1 MPQESLQTAEIP
13 ESSGYHSGMSH
24 RNIILIG
31 PMGSGKS
38 TIGNIIAKRLHR
50 EFQDSDQYIEK
61 RTGVDIARIFDIE
74 GEQGFRDRESSA
86 LQELLSQNNRV
97 IATGGG
103 SVLREE
109 NQQLLK
115 QKGFIVFLDT
125 SVKQQLQ
132 RLRRDKKRPL
142 LQTENPRE
150 RLEALFE
157 ARHPIY
163 VDLADLQ
170 VKTDKRVARR
180 LAADIIN
187 QLPDNLK

>member
-1 MPQESLQTAEIP
+1 MD
-13 ESSGYHSGMSH
+13 H

-38 TIGNIIAKRLHR
+38 TIGNLIAKRLHR
-50 EFQDSDQYIEK
+50 EFQDSDQYIEQ

-74 GEQGFRDRESSA
+74 GEQGFRDRESNA
-86 LQELLSQNNRV
+86 LKELLSQTNRV

-115 QKGFIVFLDT
+115 QQGYIVFLDT

-157 ARHPIY
+157 ERHPIY
-163 VDLADLQ
+163 LDLADLQ
-170 VKTDKRVARR
+170 VKTDKRMARR
-180 LAADIIN
+180 LAADIIK
-187 QLPDNLK
+187 QLPDSLK

>member
-1 MPQESLQTAEIP
+1 MDQ
-13 ESSGYHSGMSH
+13 

-74 GEQGFRDRESSA
+74 GEQGFRDRESNA
-86 LQELLSQNNRV
+86 LKELLSENNRV

-109 NQQLLK
+109 NQKLLK
-115 QKGFIVFLDT
+115 QQGYIVFLDT

-142 LQTENPRE
+142 LQTENPRQ

-157 ARHPIY
+157 ERHPIY
-163 VDLADLQ
+163 LDLADLQ
-170 VKTDKRVARR
+170 VKTDKRMARR
-180 LAADIIN
+180 LAADIIK
-187 QLPDNLK
+187 QLPDSLK

>member
-1 MPQESLQTAEIP
+1 
-13 ESSGYHSGMSH
+13 
-24 RNIILIG
+24 
-31 PMGSGKS
+31 MGSGKS
-38 TIGNIIAKRLHR
+38 TIGNIIARRLHR
-50 EFQDSDQYIEK
+50 EFQDSDHYIEK

-86 LQELLSQNNRV
+86 LKELLSQNNRV

-109 NQQLLK
+109 NQKLLK
-115 QKGFIVFLDT
+115 QQGYIVFLDT

-157 ARHPIY
+157 ERHSIY
-163 VDLADLQ
+163 LDLADLQ
-170 VKTDKRVARR
+170 VKTDKRMARR
-180 LAADIIN
+180 LAADIIK
-187 QLPDNLK
+187 QLPDSLK

>member
-1 MPQESLQTAEIP
+1 
-13 ESSGYHSGMSH
+13 MSH

-50 EFQDSDQYIEK
+50 EFKDSDHFIEK

-74 GEQGFRDRESSA
+74 GEQGFRERESNA
-86 LQELLSQNNRV
+86 LSELLSENNRV

-103 SVLREE
+103 SVLLDE

-115 QKGFIVFLDT
+115 QKGYIVFLDT
-125 SVKQQLQ
+125 SVAQQLQ

-142 LQTENPRE
+142 LQTDNPRE
-150 RLEALFE
+150 RLEKLLDE
-157 ARHPIY
+157 RRPIY
-163 VDLADLQ
+163 LDLADLAI
-170 VKTDKRVARR
+170 KTDKRMARR

-187 QLPDNLK
+187 QLPENLK

>member
-1 MPQESLQTAEIP
+1 
-13 ESSGYHSGMSH
+13 MSH

-38 TIGNIIAKRLHR
+38 TIGNIIARRLHR
-50 EFQDSDQYIEK
+50 DFQDSDHFIEE
-61 RTGVDIARIFDIE
+61 RTGVDIARIFDVE
-74 GEQGFRDRESSA
+74 GEQGFRDRETNA
-86 LQELLSQNNRV
+86 LNELLSENNRV

-103 SVLREE
+103 SILRHE

-115 QKGFIVFLDT
+115 QKGYIVFLDT
-125 SVKQQLQ
+125 SINQQMQ

-150 RLEALFE
+150 RLESLLAE
-157 ARHPIY
+157 RRPIY
-163 VDLADLQ
+163 LGLADLA
-170 VKTDKRVARR
+170 VKTDRRMARR

-187 QLPDNLK
+187 QLPENIK

>member
-1 MPQESLQTAEIP
+1 MDR
-13 ESSGYHSGMSH
+13 

-50 EFQDSDQYIEK
+50 EFQDSDHFIEQ

-74 GEQGFRDRESSA
+74 GEEGFRERETNA
-86 LQELLSQNNRV
+86 LQELLAQNNRV

-109 NQQLLK
+109 NQKLLK
-115 QKGFIVFLDT
+115 QRGYIVFLDT

-142 LQTENPRE
+142 LQTANPRE
-150 RLEALFE
+150 RLEALFKE
-157 ARHPIY
+157 RHPVY
-163 VDLADLQ
+163 LDLADL
-170 VKTDKRVARR
+170 VIKTDKRVARR
-180 LAADIIN
+180 LAADIIA
-187 QLPDNLK
+187 QLPENLK

>member
-1 MPQESLQTAEIP
+1 
-13 ESSGYHSGMSH
+13 MSH

-38 TIGNIIAKRLHR
+38 TIGNIIARRLHR
-50 EFQDSDQYIEK
+50 EFQDSDYYIEK

-86 LQELLSQNNRV
+86 LHDLLSQNNRV

-109 NQQLLK
+109 NQKLLK

-125 SVKQQLQ
+125 TVNQQMQ
-132 RLRRDKKRPL
+132 RLARDKKRPL

-150 RLEALFE
+150 RLESLLQE
-157 ARHPIY
+157 RRPIY
-163 VDLADLQ
+163 LDLADLV
-170 VKTDKRVARR
+170 VKTDKRVAWR
-180 LAADIIN
+180 LAADIIS
-187 QLPDNLK
+187 QLPDSLK

>member
-1 MPQESLQTAEIP
+1 
-13 ESSGYHSGMSH
+13 MSR

-38 TIGNIIAKRLHR
+38 TIGNIIAKRLNR

-86 LQELLSQNNRV
+86 LRELLSENNRV

-109 NQQLLK
+109 NQKLLK
-115 QKGFIVFLDT
+115 QQGYIVFLDT

-132 RLRRDKKRPL
+132 RLKRDKKRPL
-142 LQTENPRE
+142 LQSENPQQ
-150 RLEALFE
+150 RLETLFE
-157 ARHPIY
+157 ERHPIY
-163 VDLADLQ
+163 LDLADLQ
-170 VKTDKRVARR
+170 VRTDKRVARR
-180 LAADIIN
+180 LAADIIR

>member
-1 MPQESLQTAEIP
+1 MS
-13 ESSGYHSGMSH
+13 YDNRMSH

-38 TIGNIIAKRLHR
+38 TIGNIIANRLHR
-50 EFQDSDQYIEK
+50 EFQDSDHFIEK

-74 GEQGFRDRESSA
+74 GEHGFRERESDA
-86 LQELLSQNNRV
+86 LNELLSQNNRV
-97 IATGGG
+97 VATGGG
-103 SVLREE
+103 SVLRPQ

-115 QKGFIVFLDT
+115 QKGFIIFLDT
-125 SVKQQLQ
+125 SVTQQLR
-132 RLRRDKKRPL
+132 RLARDKKRPL

-150 RLEALFE
+150 RLEAMFVE
-157 ARHPIY
+157 RHPIY
-163 VDLADLQ
+163 LDLADLA

-187 QLPDNLK
+187 QLPENLK